1 MKKMWV
7 ALYVSISWSLGF
19 PAQAQ
24 DAAPLLWEARSGD
37 RTVYLFG
44 TLHVGKPE
52 FYPLPKPV
60 DEAYRRSKFLILETD
75 FSDTRGQAEALG
87 IGSLP
92 AGKSLFS
99 ELPVDLSNRL
109 SRALEA
115 NTIPADAFRPIKPF
129 MAMLALVMM
138 EYAKLGYLPQH
149 GLDQHFAVRAAA
161 EAKPVIGLE
170 SMGEQMRMLDEL
182 STPLQNAML
191 DLTLKDMESGAM
203 APLTRKLVDAWRRG
217 DAEAVRALLETEE
230 KRLPPALAAEFH
242 EKFLTSRNRVM
253 LAGIERALKSADRL
267 FVAVGALHLI
277 GTDSLLEMLGRKGF
291 QIVRRE

>member
-1 MKKMWV
+1 MKKMWI
-7 ALYVSISWSLGF
+7 ALYVSIAWSLGF

-60 DEAYRRSKFLILETD
+60 DEAYRRSKSVVLEMD
-75 FSDTRGQAEALG
+75 FSDTRGQTEALG

-99 ELPVDLSNRL
+99 ELPVALSNRL
-109 SRALEA
+109 SRVLEA
-115 NTIPADAFRPIKPF
+115 NAIPADAFRPFKPF

-149 GLDQHFAVRAAA
+149 GLDQHFAGRAAA

-170 SMGEQMRMLDEL
+170 SMGEQMRMLDGL

-191 DLTLKDMESGAM
+191 DITLKDMESGAI

-217 DAEAVRALLETEE
+217 DAEAVRTLLETEE
-230 KRLPPALAAEFH
+230 KRLPPALAAEFR